1 VAVVDLAAG
10 LAFLAAV
17 CIGLSTIALGI
28 GSVVV
33 VVPLVNTYPLVI
45 AAVSTGSPDGSPAR
59 RGSSPASSPSSSAP
73 VSCRCSDPG
82 VR

>member
-45 AAVSTGSPDGSPAR
+45 AAVSYGLAR
-59 RGSSPASSPSSSAP
+59 RLPRSPRVVAVIVSIVVVASLMQAF
-73 VSCRCSDPG
+73 
-82 VR
+82 